1 MKLHEYQAKTIL
13 SRYGVPVPKGEV
25 ATTPGE
31 AMDVSRRLGGR
42 AVVKAQVYAGGR
54 GRAGGIRMVNS
65 PDEARQAAEA
75 LLGKNLATHQ
85 TGPQGVPVHKVL
97 VEEPIEPAAELYL
110 GITIDG
116 ALRGPVMIAS
126 QDGGV
131 EIEEI
136 TATAPEKILREVIDP
151 LLGFLP
157 FQGRRLANGLKIEP
171 ELVRPIAQI
180 MEGLYRVFVELDC
193 SLVEIN
199 PLAVTGTGTLI
210 ALDAKVTL
218 DDSALFRH
226 TDLQEL
232 HDPEQEDPLELEASR
247 VGVSYVRLDG
257 DVGCLVNGAGLAMAT
272 MDVIRSVGA
281 RPANFLDVG
290 GSVNEEKM
298 AQAVGITLSDPQV
311 KQVLVNIFGGILRCD
326 IAARGIVE
334 AFKER
339 GASLPIVARMQG
351 TNMEEGKAILEASG
365 LNVAFAS
372 SLAEVVQQMKASFGK

>member
-136 TATAPEKILREVIDP
+136 AATAPEKILREVIDP

>member
-1 MKLHEYQAKTIL
+1 M
-13 SRYGVPVPKGEV
+13 PV
-25 ATTPGE
+25 
-31 AMDVSRRLGGR
+31 R
-42 AVVKAQVYAGGR
+42 
-54 GRAGGIRMVNS
+54 
-65 PDEARQAAEA
+65 
-75 LLGKNLATHQ
+75 
-85 TGPQGVPVHKVL
+85 KVL
-97 VEEPIEPAAELYL
+97 VEEPIEPVAELYL

-116 ALRGPVMIAS
+116 ALRGPVIIAS
-126 QDGGV
+126 LAGGV
-131 EIEEI
+131 DIEEI
-136 TATAPEKILREVIDP
+136 AATTPEKILKEVIAP
-151 LLGFLP
+151 LHGVLP
-157 FQGRRLANGLKIEP
+157 FQERRLARGLKVEP
-171 ELVRPIAQI
+171 HLVRPMAQI
-180 MEGLYRVFVELDC
+180 MQGLYRVFMELDC

-199 PLAVTGTGTLI
+199 PLAVTGTGTLV

-298 AQAVGITLSDPQV
+298 AQAVGITLSDPRV
-311 KQVLVNIFGGILRCD
+311 KLVLVNIFGGILRCD

-339 GASLPIVARMQG
+339 GASLPVVARLQG

-365 LNVAFAS
+365 LHVTFAS
-372 SLAEVVQQMKASFGK
+372 SLAEVVQEMKASFGK

>member
-136 TATAPEKILREVIDP
+136 AATAPEKILREVIDP

-311 KQVLVNIFGGILRCD
+311 KQILVNIFGGILRCD